1 VQSTPEPH
9 WWSWADIV
17 RHADRLGIPNFQRGA
32 VWDTGNR
39 VALLESIYEQ
49 SPCGSFVLWAP
60 TPDSEDPRRHGVPL
74 RVLREDAAPMWLVDG
89 QQRTRAMLDT
99 FQQLVD
105 QPIEPSGWSLVRPAD
120 QAALEALGAP
130 LRGAGASAESEE
142 AVEADAEGEPYPWL
156 VVLPAMPVFDRG
168 SAPYFGRH
176 SESRNV
182 RRGSMFRRFRPRARR
197 RFNADGKV
205 RNVPPLPVGTV
216 PLASLLAAGGI
227 FHADGLRVRARQ
239 AVASILGDAPLLD
252 VLDDLLPWGPQF
264 LTGHAFEMP
273 AQGAA
278 AAEVMRWAHIHAR
291 REETGIQA
299 MVGRLRGLFEEQWR
313 PVFTRF
319 AGMLDGNRFAVGWLP
334 PSDVSAAIDAYVRI
348 NRAGIRVRAEERA
361 LAMLSRARPALL
373 DDLAAFTRLRDG
385 GDAVEDQRAL
395 LAHESDRQMG
405 FAVWMTAV
413 TRYANLALLGDY
425 GRRWLG
431 VSAID
436 KDTFSYRLDRI
447 GPQETKT
454 GKQTWA
460 RTFSS
465 PEDLIEEC
473 AARAT
478 PALALIDAVLCDHL
492 YFDHRMARPSA
503 RALLPMIDLFY
514 RVPAHHIL
522 RLREDAGF
530 RSAVSRLLH
539 WTLLS
544 PYIDQPDLERF
555 IVEVHGIDEDEARKK
570 SRPVPCWEGDTET
583 IDTELQRA
591 FGRYQRSLLR
601 IWHRKHLMLME
612 GRKRTPVAV
621 AGLAVSDALTKLSLD
636 AFQLEVTDA
645 RSLQHPAVGWL
656 YAIERRGGAAE
667 FSWEAQVAGFASS
680 NKKHGVPTRPSDAE
694 RALQRWPEAD
704 LYPEKQHIVPFTIAR
719 QVVDKGGTRAT
730 ASPSNALGNLTWLS
744 QRQNGLDALADRWTV
759 MDEGWDHDNL
769 AARGLLAETEVDG
782 MVRRVLDVYRELRG
796 LVQAEDWKDRQA
808 TAQSLFAAFCE
819 GRARWV
825 VDQMRHWLDDDLGP
839 DAARWLSEA
848 DAVG

>member
-1 VQSTPEPH
+1 MRSTPEPH

-60 TPDSEDPRRHGVPL
+60 TPEGEDPRRHGVPL
-74 RVLREDAAPMWLVDG
+74 RVLREDAEPMWLVDG

-99 FQQLVD
+99 YQQLID
-105 QPIEPSGWSLVRPAD
+105 QPTEPSGWSLVRRED

-130 LRGAGASAESEE
+130 LRVAGASSETDE
-142 AVEADAEGEPYPWL
+142 PNDADGEGELYPWL
-156 VVLPAMPVFDRG
+156 VVLPAMRVFDRD

-182 RRGSMFRRFRPRARR
+182 RRGSLFRRFRPRARR
-197 RFNADGKV
+197 RFNDNGKL

-216 PLASLLAAGGI
+216 PLASLLTAGGV
-227 FHADGLRVRARQ
+227 FHADGLREQ
-239 AVASILGDAPLLD
+239 AHEALASILGDAPKLG

-273 AQGAA
+273 AQGGA

-291 REETGIQA
+291 REESGVQK
-299 MVGRLRGLFEEQWR
+299 MVLLLRGLFADRWR
-313 PVFTRF
+313 PVFARF
-319 AGMLDGNRFAVGWLP
+319 AGMLEGNRFAVGWLP

-385 GDAVEDQRAL
+385 SDAVEDQRSL
-395 LAHESDRQMG
+395 LTHESDRQMG

-447 GPQETKT
+447 GRNETDT
-454 GKQTWA
+454 GKKTWA
-460 RTFSS
+460 RTFTS
-465 PEDLIEEC
+465 PGDLIAEC
-473 AARAT
+473 AERAT

-492 YFDHRMARPSA
+492 FFDHRMARPSA
-503 RALLPMIDLFY
+503 RALLPMVDLFY
-514 RVPAHHIL
+514 RVPVPHL
-522 RLREDAGF
+522 RRLREDAGF
-530 RSAVSRLLH
+530 CTAVARLLH
-539 WTLLS
+539 WSLLS
-544 PYIDQPDLERF
+544 PYIDQPDLERL
-555 IVEVHGIDEDEARKK
+555 IVEVHGIDEEKARKT
-570 SRPVPCWEGDTET
+570 SSPVHCWGGDAET
-583 IDTELQRA
+583 IDGQLRRA
-591 FGRYQRSLLR
+591 FGRYQRCLLR
-601 IWHRKHLMLME
+601 TWHRKHLSMMK
-612 GRKRTPVAV
+612 GRDRTPVAV
-621 AGLAVSDALTKLSLD
+621 AGLAVQDALTKLSLD
-636 AFQLEVTDA
+636 AFELEVSDA

-667 FSWEAQVAGFASS
+667 FSWNAQVEGFAASD
-680 NKKHGVPTRPSDAE
+680 KRHGVPSRPSDAE
-694 RALQRWPEAD
+694 RALQRWPEAG
-704 LYPEKQHIVPFTIAR
+704 LYPEKQHIVPFAIAR

-759 MDEGWDHDNL
+759 MDESVDLDNL
-769 AARGLLAETEVDG
+769 VVRGLLAETEVEG
-782 MVRRVLDVYRELRG
+782 TRRRVVDVYRELRA
-796 LVQAEDWKDRQA
+796 LVQPEDWKARQA
-808 TAQSLFAAFCE
+808 TAQTLFAAFCE

-825 VDQMRHWLDDDLGP
+825 VEQMRTWLEADLGLE
-839 DAARWLSEA
+839 AAGWLSDA
-848 DAVG
+848 DE